1 MPDTPN
7 EAHVALDEH
16 PEAPCTA
23 HVLEA
28 TVGCA
33 LASIAC
39 MGLSLGCA
47 CIDAAQADAPSAVT
61 EKDAHDVLGTGAEH
75 LAALA
80 TWHVPIAGSVACA
93 RNIASNGVVGAKC
106 LIVAGQSP
114 YENREEEIRC

>member
-1 MPDTPN
+1 MPDTPK
-7 EAHVALDEH
+7 EAHAALDEH

-61 EKDAHDVLGTGAEH
+61 EKDAHDVLPALQVTAEVE
-75 LAALA
+75 L
-80 TWHVPIAGSVACA
+80 P
-93 RNIASNGVVGAKC
+93 
-106 LIVAGQSP
+106 LIVDIMQP
-114 YENREEEIRC
+114 